1 MIVWALD
8 RIGANEAMD
17 TTIHNIFYKKNSTV
31 SVLAK
36 SASFSRA
43 FITFMAG
50 TMATMLSLALVVPDA
65 QARDMRSVRP
75 EREGF
80 DVARLQQIDTYMN
93 QQVEAGVMVGGL
105 GMIARNGNIVYSSQ
119 WGESDREASKPM
131 TADAIFRIYSMTK
144 PITGVALMML
154 HEEGK
159 FLLNDPVAKY
169 LPELANLSVSVS
181 TADGTISGVSDGT
194 QNLAKGEEAEV
205 EPGTTRQPKRQPT
218 IRDLMRHTA
227 GFTYGVFGN
236 TEVDKAYR
244 DAGLLR
250 DHPDLTDFVAK
261 LGKIPLQYEPGE
273 RWHYSVSVDVQGA
286 LVERLSG
293 MRFSEFLKTR
303 IFEPLGMPDTSFT
316 IRPDK
321 RDRFAQMYAPK
332 GTPAGLDA
340 WITPNASSELEVAPE
355 FANRGFQPG
364 ASFESGGG
372 GLISTAMDYLRFSQ
386 MMLNGG
392 ELDGVRLLAPGTVEL
407 MSRDHMGDVTMGFGR
422 KGMGFG
428 LDFAVIE
435 DPGTAGDVGAEGEY
449 SWGGAAGTRFWI
461 DPKNQMVGVFMVQIL
476 PHRTDLASKFK
487 VLSYAA
493 LTEASE

>member
-1 MIVWALD
+1 MTLNVETNFRGLAATL
-8 RIGANEAMD
+8 
-17 TTIHNIFYKKNSTV
+17 
-31 SVLAK
+31 VLALIG
-36 SASFSRA
+36 F
-43 FITFMAG
+43 
-50 TMATMLSLALVVPDA
+50 ALISPA

-75 EREGF
+75 DREGF
-80 DVARLQQIDTYMN
+80 DVERLQRIDTYMN
-93 QQVEAGVMVGGL
+93 GQVEAGVMVGGL

-119 WGESDREASKPM
+119 WGQSDRENSIPM
-131 TADAIFRIYSMTK
+131 TEDAIFRIYSMTK

-159 FLLNDPVAKY
+159 FLLDDPVAKY
-169 LPELANLSVSVS
+169 LPELADLSLSVS
-181 TADGTISGVSDGT
+181 TADGETSAVSDGT
-194 QNLAKGEEAEV
+194 QSSTQGEGQA
-205 EPGTTRQPKRQPT
+205 GTAGATRKPKRQPT
-218 IRDLMRHTA
+218 VRDLMRHTA

-236 TEVDKAYR
+236 TEVDKQYR

-250 DHPDLTDFVAK
+250 DHPDLGDFITK

-293 MRFSEFLKTR
+293 MKFSEFLKAR
-303 IFEPLGMPDTSFT
+303 IFDPLDMPDTSFT

-332 GTPAGLDA
+332 GTPGGLDA
-340 WITPNASSELEVAPE
+340 WLTPNASTEIEVAPE
-355 FANRGFQPG
+355 YANRGFQPG
-364 ASFESGGG
+364 ATFESGGG

-392 ELDGVRLLAPGTVEL
+392 ELDGVRLLSPGTVEL
-407 MSRDHMGDVTMGFGR
+407 MARDHMGDVTMGFGR
-422 KGMGFG
+422 PGVGFG
-428 LDFAVIE
+428 LDFAVLK
-435 DPGTAGDVGAEGEY
+435 DPGTAGDVGSAGEFN
-449 SWGGAAGTRFWI
+449 WGGAAGTRFWI
-461 DPKNQMVGVFMVQIL
+461 DPERQIVGVFMVQIL

-493 LTEASE
+493 LTE

>member
-1 MIVWALD
+1 MLNLEPIT
-8 RIGANEAMD
+8 E
-17 TTIHNIFYKKNSTV
+17 KNFRG
-31 SVLAK
+31 L
-36 SASFSRA
+36 
-43 FITFMAG
+43 AG
-50 TMATMLSLALVVPDA
+50 TLLLALVCIALASPA

-75 EREGF
+75 DREGF
-80 DVARLQQIDTYMN
+80 DVERLQRIDTYMN
-93 QQVEAGVMVGGL
+93 GQVEAGVMVGGL

-119 WGESDREASKPM
+119 WGQSDRENAKPM
-131 TADAIFRIYSMTK
+131 TDDAIFRIYSMTK

-159 FLLNDPVAKY
+159 FLLDDPVAKH
-169 LPELANLSVSVS
+169 LPELANLTLSVS
-181 TADGTISGVSDGT
+181 TADGETSAVSDGT
-194 QNLAKGEEAEV
+194 QSSTQGEGQA
-205 EPGTTRQPKRQPT
+205 GTAGATRKPKRQPT
-218 IRDLMRHTA
+218 VRDLMRHTA

-236 TEVDKAYR
+236 TEVDKQYR

-250 DHPDLTDFVAK
+250 DHPDLGDFITK

-293 MRFSEFLKTR
+293 MKFSEFLKAR
-303 IFEPLGMPDTSFT
+303 IFDPLDMPDTSFT

-332 GTPAGLDA
+332 GTPGGLDA
-340 WITPNASSELEVAPE
+340 WLTPNASTELEVAPE
-355 FANRGFQPG
+355 YANRGFQPG
-364 ASFESGGG
+364 ATFESGGG

-392 ELDGVRLLAPGTVEL
+392 ELDGVRLLSPRTVEL

-422 KGMGFG
+422 PGVGFG
-428 LDFAVIE
+428 LDFAVLN
-435 DPGTAGDVGAEGEY
+435 DPGTAGDVGSAGEY
-449 SWGGAAGTRFWI
+449 NWGGAAGTRFWI
-461 DPKNQMVGVFMVQIL
+461 DPERQIVGVFMVQSL

-487 VLSYAA
+487 VLTYAS
-493 LTEASE
+493 LVE